1 MPSPNPQF
9 IPIAFATF
17 SLVFLSVFF
26 IYLIYKYNKNL
37 IRKNNEMFKAVI
49 DAGERE
55 KLELSRNLHDQVIP
69 LIAISKLQVES
80 FDYPESE
87 ESEEHKKELTG
98 ILAQSI
104 SEIRGICHSNSPIL
118 FKDLGLKK
126 SLQNFFKQ
134 MASVDSA
141 PKIDFQFDD
150 NIHIS
155 DDNGLSVYRILLEL
169 FNNSLKYAR
178 CKNIKISSQLGP
190 NKEILIHYSDD
201 GMGTDILKPGHGML
215 SIKSRVTLLEGEVQF
230 KSKMQEG
237 FQCMIK
243 LPSKLLI

>member
-1 MPSPNPQF
+1 M
-9 IPIAFATF
+9 
-17 SLVFLSVFF
+17 
-26 IYLIYKYNKNL
+26 

-80 FDYPESE
+80 FDYPESD
-87 ESEEHKKELTG
+87 ESEEYKKELTG

-134 MASVDSA
+134 MASVDQA
-141 PKIDFQFDD
+141 PIIDFQFEDA
-150 NIHIS
+150 IQIS
-155 DDNGLSVYRILLEL
+155 DENGLSVYRILLEL

-178 CKNIKISSQLGP
+178 CKNIRINCHLNSK
-190 NKEILIHYSDD
+190 KEILIHYADD
-201 GMGTDILKPGHGML
+201 GIGTDLFKPGHGTL
-215 SIKSRVTLLEGEVQF
+215 SIKSRVTLLEGEIQY
-230 KSKMQEG
+230 KSKSNEG

-243 LPSKLLI
+243 LPSKLLIWAIKK

>member
-1 MPSPNPQF
+1 M
-9 IPIAFATF
+9 
-17 SLVFLSVFF
+17 
-26 IYLIYKYNKNL
+26 

-134 MASVDSA
+134 MASVELA
-141 PKIDFQFDD
+141 PKIDFQFDE
-150 NIHIS
+150 NIKLS

-178 CKNIKISSQLGP
+178 CKNIRIDSRLSP
-190 NKEILIHYSDD
+190 RKEILIQYTDD
-201 GMGTDILKPGHGML
+201 GIGTDVLKPGHGML